1 MIDRIKYNKSKHQFM
16 LIDNHRHYQTKNSR
30 KEEILS
36 IDSWLMDSD
45 NRLVVNFKDN
55 NGRKYRNVPIDVKNM
70 STFFNGKG
78 VGNWKS
84 FVWVFPTKHGDLC
97 IIAEDDRCYFN
108 NELIRSDSVSICM
121 VD

>member
-45 NRLVVNFKDN
+45 NRLVANFKDN
-55 NGRKYRNVPIDVKNM
+55 NGRKYRNVPIDVKTCRHSSM
-70 STFFNGKG
+70 EKVLAIGSHSYGF
-78 VGNWKS
+78 S
-84 FVWVFPTKHGDLC
+84 LQSM
-97 IIAEDDRCYFN
+97 E
-108 NELIRSDSVSICM
+108 ICA
-121 VD
+121 